1 MCQYNGHFVYLAIF
15 NYVIKITMRV
25 CSIIGYKGESLAAPL
40 LVTCLQKME
49 YRGYDSVG
57 IGTISDGKVSVRKG
71 VGRVED
77 VDSTLHLRILPGRIG
92 IGHTRWATHGRVT
105 EANAHPHT
113 SCNGEIAVVHN
124 GIIQNYSQLKSQLLS
139 KGHVFKSETD
149 SEVIAHLLE
158 DDYTETG
165 DLRGAISNTSK
176 KLAGAFSF
184 IAAFSDGTI
193 AGARFDEPLI
203 VGISKDGYYISSDVV
218 GFLNY
223 TDRAIFL
230 DNRDIVILKGSGM
243 EMITFDG
250 APVIRPVTQVAWEF
264 GGIDKGTYAH
274 FTIKE
279 INEQVET
286 IVKSGKGQERRIEEV
301 SKMLKLAPFIY
312 FTGSGTSYHCA
323 LVAKNL
329 LAKYGKRK
337 SDAIVSSEFQY
348 LVNDIERDS
357 VIVAISQSGE
367 TADVLE
373 VVKKAKTLGSKI
385 ISIVN
390 VPTSSLA
397 RLSDVSIHMNCGPE
411 IGVAAT
417 KSFTSQLTILY
428 AIVDSLSGGVIGLK
442 DQKYKLQSAV
452 KELVERQ
459 RLIEQIAEEIKDV
472 KDIYVLGR
480 SIHYPI
486 ALEGALKIK
495 ELSYVHAEGIPAG
508 ELKHG
513 PLALIDRNSCILVLN
528 PNDSTFEDIEAN
540 AHEIKAR
547 GASLIGIGNS
557 PSDVYDR
564 FITIPEMDEVFYPLL
579 EVIPF
584 QMIAYYLA
592 LEKDANPDY
601 PRNLA
606 KSVTVK

>member
-1 MCQYNGHFVYLAIF
+1 
-15 NYVIKITMRV
+15 MRV
-25 CSIIGYKGESLAAPL
+25 CSIIGYKGKSLAAPL

-57 IGTISDGKVSVRKG
+57 IGTINDGKVSVKKG

-77 VDSTLHLRILPGRIG
+77 VDSNLLLRILPGRIG
-92 IGHTRWATHGRVT
+92 IGHTRWATHGMVT
-105 EANAHPHT
+105 EENAHPHT

-124 GIIQNYSQLKSQLLS
+124 GIIQNFAELKSKLVMN
-139 KGHVFKSETD
+139 GHIFSSQTD

-158 DDYTETG
+158 EDYVHSG
-165 DLRGAISNTSK
+165 NLKGAVLNTTK
-176 KLAGAFSF
+176 KLVGAFSF

-203 VGISKDGYYISSDVV
+203 VGISNDGYYVSSDVV

-230 DNRDIVILKGSGM
+230 DNRDIVILKGSEM
-243 EMITFDG
+243 EMISFDG
-250 APVIRPVTQVAWEF
+250 APIMRPITQVAWEF

-279 INEQVET
+279 INEQADA
-286 IVKSGKGQERRIEEV
+286 IVKSGRGQENMIEQV
-301 SKMLKLAPFIY
+301 SELLKSAPFVY

-329 LAKYGKRK
+329 LSRYGRRK
-337 SDAIVSSEFQY
+337 SDAIMSSEFQY
-348 LVNDIERDS
+348 LVDEIEPDS

-373 VVKKAKTLGSKI
+373 IVKKAKLLGSKI
-385 ISIVN
+385 VSIVN

-397 RLSDVSIHMNCGPE
+397 RLSNISVHMNCGPE

-417 KSFTSQLTILY
+417 KSFTSQLMLLY
-428 AIVDSLSGGVIGLK
+428 SIIDELSGGVIGLE
-442 DQKYKLQSAV
+442 DQRDRLQNAV
-452 KELVERQ
+452 KELIDNQ
-459 RLIEQIAEEIKDV
+459 SMIEQIVNEIRDA

-513 PLALIDRNSCILVLN
+513 PLALMDKNSCILVLN
-528 PNDSTFEDIEAN
+528 PNDSTFDDVKAN

-547 GASLIGIGNS
+547 GASLIGIGSS
-557 PSDVYDR
+557 PSDVYDQ
-564 FITIPEMDEVFYPLL
+564 FISIPEMDEALCPLL

-592 LEKDANPDY
+592 LEKNTNPDY

>member
-1 MCQYNGHFVYLAIF
+1 
-15 NYVIKITMRV
+15 
-25 CSIIGYKGESLAAPL
+25 
-40 LVTCLQKME
+40 ME

-57 IGTISDGKVSVRKG
+57 IGTINGGKISVKKG
-71 VGRVED
+71 VGRVEA
-77 VDSTLHLRILPGRIG
+77 VDSNLHLGALPGRIG
-92 IGHTRWATHGRVT
+92 IGHTRWATHEKVT
-105 EANAHPHT
+105 DKNAHPHT

-124 GIIQNYSQLKSQLLS
+124 GIIQNYSELKSKLMG
-139 KGHVFKSETD
+139 KGHIFRSETD

-158 DDYTETG
+158 EDYFYSG
-165 DLRGAISNTSK
+165 DLRGAVLNTAK

-184 IAAFSDGTI
+184 IAAFGDGTI

-203 VGISKDGYYISSDVV
+203 VGISNDGYYISSDVV

-230 DNRDIVILKGSGM
+230 DNRDIVILKGSEM
-243 EMITFDG
+243 EMISFDG
-250 APVIRPVTQVAWEF
+250 APVVRPITQVAWEF

-279 INEQVET
+279 INEQIET
-286 IVKSGKGQERRIEEV
+286 IVKSGKGQENRIEQASEL
-301 SKMLKLAPFIY
+301 LKSAPFIY

-323 LVAKNL
+323 LVAKAL
-329 LAKYGKRK
+329 LSKYGRRK
-337 SDAIVSSEFQY
+337 SDAIMSSEFQY
-348 LVNDIERDS
+348 LINDIEPES

-373 VVKKAKTLGSKI
+373 VVKKSKPLGSKI

-397 RLSDVSIHMNCGPE
+397 RLSDISIHMNCGPE

-417 KSFTSQLTILY
+417 KSFTSQLMILY
-428 AIVDSLSGGVIGLK
+428 AILDELSGGVIGLE
-442 DQKYKLQSAV
+442 DQRHRLHGAV
-452 KELVERQ
+452 KELIERQ
-459 RLIEQIAEEIKDV
+459 GMIERIANEIKDV

-513 PLALIDRNSCILVLN
+513 PLALIDKNSCILVLN
-528 PNDSTFEDIEAN
+528 PPDSTFDDVKAN

-547 GASLIGIGNS
+547 GASLIGVGS
-557 PSDVYDR
+557 SSSDVYDR
-564 FITIPEMDEVFYPLL
+564 FVAIPEVNEVFYPLL

-592 LEKDANPDY
+592 LEKNANPDY

>member
-1 MCQYNGHFVYLAIF
+1 
-15 NYVIKITMRV
+15 MRV
-25 CSIIGYKGESLAAPL
+25 CSIIGYKGKSLAAPL

-57 IGTISDGKVSVRKG
+57 IGTINDGKVSVKKG

-77 VDSTLHLRILPGRIG
+77 VDSNLLLRILPGRIG
-92 IGHTRWATHGRVT
+92 IGHTRWATHGMVT
-105 EANAHPHT
+105 EENAHPHT

-124 GIIQNYSQLKSQLLS
+124 GIIQNFAELRSKLVMNGHIFSSQ
-139 KGHVFKSETD
+139 TD

-158 DDYTETG
+158 EDYVHSG
-165 DLRGAISNTSK
+165 NLKGAVLNTAK
-176 KLAGAFSF
+176 KLVGAFSF

-193 AGARFDEPLI
+193 AGVRFDEPLI
-203 VGISKDGYYISSDVV
+203 VGISNDGYYVSSDVV

-230 DNRDIVILKGSGM
+230 DNRDIVILKGSEM
-243 EMITFDG
+243 EMISFDG
-250 APVIRPVTQVAWEF
+250 APIMRPITQVAWEF

-279 INEQVET
+279 INEQADT
-286 IVKSGKGQERRIEEV
+286 IVKSGRGQENMIEQV
-301 SKMLKLAPFIY
+301 SELLKSAPFVY

-329 LAKYGKRK
+329 LSRYGRRK
-337 SDAIVSSEFQY
+337 SDAIMSSEFQY
-348 LVNDIERDS
+348 LVDEIEPDS

-373 VVKKAKTLGSKI
+373 IVKKAKLLGSKI
-385 ISIVN
+385 VSIVN

-397 RLSDVSIHMNCGPE
+397 RLSNISVHMNCGPE

-417 KSFTSQLTILY
+417 KSFTSQLMLLY
-428 AIVDSLSGGVIGLK
+428 SIIDELSGGVIGLE
-442 DQKYKLQSAV
+442 DQRDRLQNAV
-452 KELVERQ
+452 KELIDNQ
-459 RLIEQIAEEIKDV
+459 SMIEQIVNEIKDA

-513 PLALIDRNSCILVLN
+513 PLALMDKNSCILVLN
-528 PNDSTFEDIEAN
+528 PNDSTFDDVKAN

-547 GASLIGIGNS
+547 GASLIGIGSS
-557 PSDVYDR
+557 PSDVYDQ
-564 FITIPEMDEVFYPLL
+564 FISIPEMDETLCPLL

-592 LEKDANPDY
+592 LEKNTNPDY

>member
-1 MCQYNGHFVYLAIF
+1 
-15 NYVIKITMRV
+15 MRV

-57 IGTISDGKVSVRKG
+57 IGTINDGKVSVKKG
-71 VGRVED
+71 VGRVEE
-77 VDSTLHLRILPGRIG
+77 VDSKLLLKVLPGRIG
-92 IGHTRWATHGRVT
+92 IGHTRWATHGKVT
-105 EANAHPHT
+105 EKNAHPHT

-124 GIIQNYSQLKSQLLS
+124 GIIQNYSELKSMLMR
-139 KGHVFKSETD
+139 KGHIFKSETD

-158 DDYTETG
+158 EDYVHSG
-165 DLRGAISNTSK
+165 DLRGAVLNTAK
-176 KLAGAFSF
+176 KLNGAFSF

-203 VGISKDGYYISSDVV
+203 VGISNDGYYVSSDVV

-230 DNRDIVILKGSGM
+230 DNRDVVILKGSEM
-243 EMITFDG
+243 EMINFDG
-250 APVIRPVTQVAWEF
+250 APVMRPITQVAWEF

-286 IVKSGKGQERRIEEV
+286 IAKSGMDQEKRIEEV
-301 SKMLKLAPFIY
+301 SELLKSAPFVY

-323 LVAKNL
+323 LVAKAL
-329 LAKYGKRK
+329 LSKYGKRK
-337 SDAIVSSEFQY
+337 SDAIMSSEFQY
-348 LVNDIERDS
+348 LVNDIEHDS

-373 VVKKAKTLGSKI
+373 VVKKAKPLGSKI

-397 RLSDVSIHMNCGPE
+397 RLSDISIHMNCGPE

-428 AIVDSLSGGVIGLK
+428 AIIDELSGGVIGLEDQRYRLK
-442 DQKYKLQSAV
+442 DAV
-452 KELVERQ
+452 KELIKSQSMIER
-459 RLIEQIAEEIKDV
+459 ITDEIKDV
-472 KDIYVLGR
+472 RDIYVLGR

-513 PLALIDRNSCILVLN
+513 PLALIDKNSCILVLN
-528 PNDSTFEDIEAN
+528 PNDSTFDDVKAN

-547 GASLIGIGNS
+547 GAMLIGVGNS
-557 PSDVYDR
+557 PSDVYDL
-564 FITIPEMDEVFYPLL
+564 FITIPEVDEILYPLL

-592 LEKDANPDY
+592 LEKKANPDY

>member
-1 MCQYNGHFVYLAIF
+1 
-15 NYVIKITMRV
+15 MRV

-57 IGTISDGKVSVRKG
+57 IGTINEGKVSVKKG

-77 VDSTLHLRILPGRIG
+77 VDSKLLLKVLPGRIG
-92 IGHTRWATHGRVT
+92 IGHTRWATHGKVT
-105 EANAHPHT
+105 EENAHPHT

-124 GIIQNYSQLKSQLLS
+124 GIIQNYSELKSMLMR
-139 KGHVFKSETD
+139 KGHIFKSETD

-158 DDYTETG
+158 EDYVHSG
-165 DLRGAISNTSK
+165 DLRGAVLNTAK
-176 KLAGAFSF
+176 KLNGAFSF

-203 VGISKDGYYISSDVV
+203 VGISNDGYYVSSDVV

-230 DNRDIVILKGSGM
+230 DNRDVVILKGSEM
-243 EMITFDG
+243 EMISFDG
-250 APVIRPVTQVAWEF
+250 APLMRPITQVAWEF

-286 IVKSGKGQERRIEEV
+286 IVKSGKDQEKRIEQV
-301 SKMLKLAPFIY
+301 SELLKSAPFVY

-323 LVAKNL
+323 LVAKAL
-329 LAKYGKRK
+329 LSKYGRRK
-337 SDAIVSSEFQY
+337 SDAIMSSEFQY
-348 LVNDIERDS
+348 LVNDIEHDS

-373 VVKKAKTLGSKI
+373 VVKKAKPLGSKI

-397 RLSDVSIHMNCGPE
+397 RLSDISIPMNCGPE

-428 AIVDSLSGGVIGLK
+428 AIIDELSGGVIGLE
-442 DQKYKLQSAV
+442 DQRYRLQNAV
-452 KELVERQ
+452 KELIKSQSMIER
-459 RLIEQIAEEIKDV
+459 ITDEIKDV
-472 KDIYVLGR
+472 RDIYVLGR

-513 PLALIDRNSCILVLN
+513 PLALIDKNSCILVLN
-528 PNDSTFEDIEAN
+528 PNDSTFDDVKAN

-547 GASLIGIGNS
+547 GATLIGIGNS
-557 PSDVYDR
+557 PSDVYDL
-564 FITIPEMDEVFYPLL
+564 FITIPEVDEILYPLL

-592 LEKDANPDY
+592 LEKNANPDY

>member
-1 MCQYNGHFVYLAIF
+1 
-15 NYVIKITMRV
+15 MRV

-57 IGTISDGKVSVRKG
+57 IGTINDGKVSVKKG

-77 VDSTLHLRILPGRIG
+77 VDSNLLLRILPGRIG
-92 IGHTRWATHGRVT
+92 IGHTRWATHGKVT
-105 EANAHPHT
+105 EKNAHPHT

-124 GIIQNYSQLKSQLLS
+124 GIIQNFAELRSMLVMN
-139 KGHVFKSETD
+139 GHIFKSETD

-158 DDYTETG
+158 EDYVHSG
-165 DLRGAISNTSK
+165 DLKGAVLNTAK

-193 AGARFDEPLI
+193 TGARFDEPLI
-203 VGISKDGYYISSDVV
+203 VGISNDGYYISSDVV

-230 DNRDIVILKGSGM
+230 DNRDIVILKGSEM
-243 EMITFDG
+243 EMISFDG
-250 APVIRPVTQVAWEF
+250 APVQRPITQVAWEF
-264 GGIDKGTYAH
+264 GEIDKGTYAH

-279 INEQVET
+279 INEQVQT
-286 IVKSGKGQERRIEEV
+286 IVKSGRGQENMIEQV
-301 SKMLKLAPFIY
+301 SELLKSAPFVY

-329 LAKYGKRK
+329 LSKYGRRR
-337 SDAIVSSEFQY
+337 SDAIMSSEFQY
-348 LVNDIERDS
+348 LVDDIEPDS

-373 VVKKAKTLGSKI
+373 VVKKAKLLGSKI

-397 RLSDVSIHMNCGPE
+397 RLSDISVHMNCGAE

-417 KSFTSQLTILY
+417 KSFTSQLVILY
-428 AIVDSLSGGVIGLK
+428 SIIDELSGGVIGLE
-442 DQKYKLQSAV
+442 DQRNRLQNAV
-452 KELVERQ
+452 KELIEKQ
-459 RLIEQIAEEIKDV
+459 SMIEQIVDEIKDA

-513 PLALIDRNSCILVLN
+513 PLALIDKNSCILVLN
-528 PNDSTFEDIEAN
+528 PNDSTFEDVKAN

-547 GASLIGIGNS
+547 GASLIGVGS
-557 PSDVYDR
+557 LPSDNVYDQ
-564 FITIPEMDEVFYPLL
+564 FISIPEVDEVLYPLL

-592 LEKDANPDY
+592 LEKNANPDY

>member
-1 MCQYNGHFVYLAIF
+1 
-15 NYVIKITMRV
+15 
-25 CSIIGYKGESLAAPL
+25 
-40 LVTCLQKME
+40 ME

-57 IGTISDGKVSVRKG
+57 IGTINEGKVSVKKG

-77 VDSTLHLRILPGRIG
+77 VDSKLLLKVLPGRIG
-92 IGHTRWATHGRVT
+92 IGHTRWATHGKVT
-105 EANAHPHT
+105 EKNAHPHT

-124 GIIQNYSQLKSQLLS
+124 GIIQNYSELKSMLMR
-139 KGHVFKSETD
+139 KGHIFKSETD

-158 DDYTETG
+158 EDYVHSG
-165 DLRGAISNTSK
+165 DLRGAVLNTSK
-176 KLAGAFSF
+176 KLNGAFSF

-203 VGISKDGYYISSDVV
+203 VGISNDGYYVSSDIV

-230 DNRDIVILKGSGM
+230 DNRDVVILRGSEM
-243 EMITFDG
+243 EMINFDG
-250 APVIRPVTQVAWEF
+250 APVMRPITQVAWEF

-286 IVKSGKGQERRIEEV
+286 IVKSGKDQEKRIEQV
-301 SKMLKLAPFIY
+301 SELLKSAPFVY

-323 LVAKNL
+323 LVAKAL
-329 LAKYGKRK
+329 LSKYGRRK
-337 SDAIVSSEFQY
+337 SDAIMSSEFQY
-348 LVNDIERDS
+348 LVNDIEHDS

-373 VVKKAKTLGSKI
+373 VVKKAKPLGSKI

-397 RLSDVSIHMNCGPE
+397 RLSDISIPMNCGPE

-428 AIVDSLSGGVIGLK
+428 AIIDELSGGVIGLD
-442 DQKYKLQSAV
+442 DQRYRLQNAV
-452 KELVERQ
+452 KELFKSQSMIER
-459 RLIEQIAEEIKDV
+459 ITDEIKDV
-472 KDIYVLGR
+472 RDIYVLGR

-513 PLALIDRNSCILVLN
+513 PLALIDKNSCILVLN
-528 PNDSTFEDIEAN
+528 PNDSTFDDVKAN

-547 GASLIGIGNS
+547 GATLIGVGNS
-557 PSDVYDR
+557 PSDVYDL
-564 FITIPEMDEVFYPLL
+564 FITIPEVDEILYPLL

-592 LEKDANPDY
+592 LKKNANPDY

>member
-1 MCQYNGHFVYLAIF
+1 MQLKQLCVCVQLSG
-15 NYVIKITMRV
+15 IKV
-25 CSIIGYKGESLAAPL
+25 NLLLPPL

-57 IGTISDGKVSVRKG
+57 IGTINDGKVSVKKG

-77 VDSTLHLRILPGRIG
+77 VDSNLLLRVLPGRIG
-92 IGHTRWATHGRVT
+92 IGHTRWATHGEVT
-105 EANAHPHT
+105 EKNAHPHT

-124 GIIQNYSQLKSQLLS
+124 GIIQNYSELKSKLIR
-139 KGHVFKSETD
+139 KGHIFKSETD

-158 DDYTETG
+158 EDYVQSG
-165 DLRGAISNTSK
+165 NLREAVQNTAK

-203 VGISKDGYYISSDVV
+203 VGISNDGYYISSDVV
-218 GFLNY
+218 GFLKY

-230 DNRDIVILKGSGM
+230 DNRDIVILNGSEM
-243 EMITFDG
+243 EMISFDG
-250 APVIRPVTQVAWEF
+250 APVVRPITQVAWEF

-279 INEQVET
+279 INEQVDT
-286 IVKSGKGQERRIEEV
+286 IVKSGKDQENKIEQV
-301 SKMLKLAPFIY
+301 SELLKSAPFVY

-323 LVAKNL
+323 LVAKAL
-329 LAKYGKRK
+329 LSKYGRRK
-337 SDAIVSSEFQY
+337 SDAIMSSEFQY
-348 LVNDIERDS
+348 LVNDIEPDS

-373 VVKKAKTLGSKI
+373 VVKKAKPVGSKI

-397 RLSDVSIHMNCGPE
+397 RLSDISVHMNCGPE
-411 IGVAAT
+411 IGVATT

-428 AIVDSLSGGVIGLK
+428 AIIDELSGGVIGLE
-442 DQKYKLQSAV
+442 DQRYRLRNAV
-452 KELVERQ
+452 KELIERQ
-459 RLIEQIAEEIKDV
+459 SVIEQITDEIKDV

-513 PLALIDRNSCILVLN
+513 PLALIDKNSSILVLN
-528 PNDSTFEDIEAN
+528 PNDSTFDDVKAN
-540 AHEIKAR
+540 AHEIKSR
-547 GASLIGIGNS
+547 GAMLIGIGSS
-557 PSDVYDR
+557 PSDVYDL
-564 FITIPEMDEVFYPLL
+564 FIAIPEIDEVLYPLL

-592 LEKDANPDY
+592 LEKNANPDY